1 MVGLY
6 LELPDDVQ
14 DIKKNIKKLVDNKLA
29 PRTREIDESDEFAW
43 DIRKLLAKQ
52 GVFSL
57 PFPEEYGGVDGR
69 WLTFCVV
76 IEEIARVNAAVSMSV
91 GCTALGTGALCFAGT
106 EEQKRKYIPRL
117 VTGELIPA
125 FGLTE
130 PNAGSDASGLKTKA
144 VRQGDEYVIN
154 GSKCFITQGN
164 IADIVTVAAK
174 TTDSETGKKSIS
186 LFIVE
191 KGTPGFSYGTVEKKM
206 GLHGSPTAELIF
218 EDVRVPAINRI
229 GAEGE
234 GFKILMRTL
243 DRSRIMVGAQCLG
256 IAQGALDEAVKYART
271 REQFGQPISKFQG
284 VQFLLAEM
292 QTLVEASRHLVY
304 DAANRWDQKIEPITQ
319 FASITKLFCSEACVK
334 VTDKAV
340 QVLGGY
346 GYMREYNVER
356 MMRDA
361 KHATLV
367 EGTSQIQKL
376 IIARGLLGKE
386 YV

>member
-1 MVGLY
+1 
-6 LELPDDVQ
+6 
-14 DIKKNIKKLVDNKLA
+14 
-29 PRTREIDESDEFAW
+29 
-43 DIRKLLAKQ
+43 
-52 GVFSL
+52 
-57 PFPEEYGGVDGR
+57 
-69 WLTFCVV
+69 VV

>member
-1 MVGLY
+1 MY
-6 LELPDDVQ
+6 LQLPEDVQ
-14 DIKKNIKKLVDNKLA
+14 TIKDNIKKLVNDKLA
-29 PRTREIDESDEFAW
+29 PRTREIDESDEYPW
-43 DIRKLLAKQ
+43 DIRKIFAEQ
-52 GVFSL
+52 GIFSL

-69 WLTFCVV
+69 WLTFCVA

-91 GCTALGTGALCFAGT
+91 GGQALGSGAIIFGGN
-106 EEQKRKYIPRL
+106 EEQKKKYIPRL
-117 VTGELIPA
+117 ATGELIPA

-130 PNAGSDASGLKTKA
+130 PNAGSDASAIKTTA
-144 VRQGDEYVIN
+144 RRQGDEYVIN
-154 GSKCFITQGN
+154 GRKCFITQGN

-174 TTDSETGKKSIS
+174 TTHPQTGKKSIS

-191 KGTPGFSYGTVEKKM
+191 KGTPGFVSGALEKKM

-218 EDVRVPAINRI
+218 EDVRIPATNLI

-256 IAQGALDEAVKYART
+256 IAQGAFDEAVKYART
-271 REQFGQPISKFQG
+271 REQFGQSISKFQG

-292 QTLVEASRHLVY
+292 KTLVEASRHLVY
-304 DAANRWDQKIEPITQ
+304 DAANRWDHKVEPITQ
-319 FASITKLFCSEACVK
+319 YSSIAKLFCSEACVK

-346 GYMREYNVER
+346 GYIRDYHVER
-356 MMRDA
+356 MLRDA

-367 EGTSQIQKL
+367 EGTTQIQKL
-376 IIARGLLGKE
+376 IIAREILGRD

>member
-1 MVGLY
+1 MY

-14 DIKKNIKKLVDNKLA
+14 TIKDNVRKLVNDKLA
-29 PRTREIDESDEFAW
+29 PRTREIDESDEYPW
-43 DIRKLLAKQ
+43 DIRKLFAEQ
-52 GVFSL
+52 GIFSL

-69 WLTFCVV
+69 WLTFCVA
-76 IEEIARVNAAVSMSV
+76 IEEVARVNCAVSMMV
-91 GCTALGTGALCFAGT
+91 GGQALGTGALMYGGS
-106 EEQKRKYIPRL
+106 EEQRQKYIPRFAN
-117 VTGELIPA
+117 GELVPA

-130 PNAGSDASGLKTKA
+130 PGAGSDALNIKTTA
-144 VRQGDEYVIN
+144 VRKGDDYVIN
-154 GSKCFITQGN
+154 GRKCFITQGN
-164 IADIVTVAAK
+164 VADIVTVAAK
-174 TTDSETGKKSIS
+174 TTDSQTGKKGIS

-191 KGTPGFSYGTVEKKM
+191 KGTPGFSTGVIEKKM

-218 EDVRVPAINRI
+218 EDVRVPATNLV

-243 DRSRIMVGAQCLG
+243 DRSRIMVGAQCVG
-256 IAQGALDEAVKYART
+256 IAQGALDEAVKYARI

-292 QTLVEASRHLVY
+292 QTLLEASRHLVY
-304 DAANRWDQKIEPITQ
+304 DAANRWDLKVEPITQ
-319 FASITKLFCSEACVK
+319 YSSIAKLFASEACVK

-346 GYMREYNVER
+346 GYIREYNVER

-367 EGTSQIQKL
+367 EGTTQIQKL
-376 IIARGLLGKE
+376 IIARSLLGKDF
-386 YV
+386 V

>member
-1 MVGLY
+1 MY

-14 DIKKNIKKLVDNKLA
+14 TIKDNVKKLVNDKLA
-29 PRTREIDESDEFAW
+29 PRTREIDESDEYPW
-43 DIRKLLAKQ
+43 DIRKIFAEQ
-52 GVFSL
+52 GIFSL

-69 WLTFCVV
+69 WLTFCVA
-76 IEEIARVNAAVSMSV
+76 IEEIARVNTAVSMSV
-91 GCTALGTGALCFAGT
+91 GATALGTGAIVFGGT
-106 EEQKRKYIPRL
+106 EEQKKKYLPRFA
-117 VTGELIPA
+117 TGELIPA

-130 PNAGSDASGLKTKA
+130 PGAGSDASAIKTTA

-154 GSKCFITQGN
+154 GRKCFITQGN
-164 IADIVTVAAK
+164 IADVVTVAAK
-174 TTDSETGKKSIS
+174 TIDQQTGKKGIS

-191 KGTPGFSYGTVEKKM
+191 KGTPGFSSGALEKKM

-218 EDVRVPAINRI
+218 EDVRVPAANLV
-229 GAEGE
+229 GSEGE
-234 GFKILMRTL
+234 GFKIFMRVL
-243 DRSRIMVGAQCLG
+243 DRSRIMVGAQCVG
-256 IAQGALDEAVKYART
+256 IAQGALDEAVNYARI

-292 QTLVEASRHLVY
+292 KTLLEASRHLVY
-304 DAANRWDQKIEPITQ
+304 DAANRYDLKIEPITEYS
-319 FASITKLFCSEACVK
+319 SITKLFASEACVK
-334 VTDKAV
+334 ITDKAV

-346 GYMREYNVER
+346 GYIREYNVER

-376 IIARGLLGKE
+376 LIARALLGKD

>member
-1 MVGLY
+1 MY

-14 DIKKNIKKLVDNKLA
+14 SIKDNVKKLVNDKLA
-29 PRTREIDESDEFAW
+29 PRTREIDESDEYPWDMREIFAE
-43 DIRKLLAKQ
+43 Q
-52 GVFSL
+52 GIFSL

-69 WLTFCVV
+69 WLTFCVA
-76 IEEIARVNAAVSMSV
+76 IEEIARVNAAFSMSV
-91 GCTALGTGALCFAGT
+91 GGQALGSGAICLAGN
-106 EEQKRKYIPRL
+106 EEQKQKYIPRL
-117 VTGELIPA
+117 ATGEIIPA

-130 PNAGSDASGLKTKA
+130 PGAGSDAASIKTNA
-144 VRQGDEYVIN
+144 LRQGDEYVIN
-154 GSKCFITQGN
+154 GRKCFITQGN
-164 IADIVTVAAK
+164 NADIITVAAK
-174 TTDSETGKKSIS
+174 TTDPQTGKKGIS

-191 KGTPGFSYGTVEKKM
+191 KGTPGFSVGTIEKKM

-218 EDVRVPAINRI
+218 EDVRVPASNII
-229 GAEGE
+229 GAEGD
-234 GFKILMRTL
+234 GFKILMRIL
-243 DRSRIMVGAQCLG
+243 DRSRIMVAAQCLG

-271 REQFGQPISKFQG
+271 RVQFGQPISKFQG
-284 VQFLLAEM
+284 IQFLLAEM
-292 QTLVEASRHLVY
+292 ETLVEASRHLVY

-319 FASITKLFCSEACVK
+319 PSSIAKLFCSEACVK

-340 QVLGGY
+340 QVFGGY
-346 GYMREYNVER
+346 GYIRDYHVER

-376 IIARGLLGKE
+376 LIARGLLGRE

>member
-1 MVGLY
+1 
-6 LELPDDVQ
+6 
-14 DIKKNIKKLVDNKLA
+14 
-29 PRTREIDESDEFAW
+29 
-43 DIRKLLAKQ
+43 
-52 GVFSL
+52 
-57 PFPEEYGGVDGR
+57 
-69 WLTFCVV
+69 
-76 IEEIARVNAAVSMSV
+76 
-91 GCTALGTGALCFAGT
+91 
-106 EEQKRKYIPRL
+106 
-117 VTGELIPA
+117 
-125 FGLTE
+125 
-130 PNAGSDASGLKTKA
+130 
-144 VRQGDEYVIN
+144 
-154 GSKCFITQGN
+154 
-164 IADIVTVAAK
+164 VAAK

-218 EDVRVPAINRI
+218 EDVHVPAINLI

>member
-1 MVGLY
+1 MY
-6 LELPDDVQ
+6 LDLPEDVE
-14 DIKKNIKKLVDNKLA
+14 IVKKNISRLVNDKLA
-29 PRTREIDESDEFAW
+29 PRTREIDESDEYPW
-43 DIRKLLAKQ
+43 DIRKVLADQ

-69 WLTFCVV
+69 WLTFCVA
-76 IEEIARVNAAVSMSV
+76 IEEVARVSGAVSMML
-91 GCTALGTGALCFAGT
+91 GGQALGSGPICLAGNND
-106 EEQKRKYIPRL
+106 QKRKYIPRL
-117 VTGELIPA
+117 ATGELIPA

-130 PNAGSDASGLKTKA
+130 PNAGSDVSGIKTMA

-154 GSKCFITQGN
+154 GRKCFITQGH
-164 IADIVTVAAK
+164 IADIVIVAAK
-174 TTDSETGKKSIS
+174 TIDPQTNKKLLS
-186 LFIVE
+186 LFIIE
-191 KGTPGFSYGTVEKKM
+191 KGTPGFTYGRIEKKM
-206 GLHGSPTAELIF
+206 GLHGSLTSELVF
-218 EDVRVPAINRI
+218 EDVHIPVTNLI
-229 GAEGE
+229 GEEGE
-234 GFKILMRTL
+234 GFKILMQVL

-271 REQFGQPISKFQG
+271 REQFGQVISKFQG
-284 VQFLLAEM
+284 IQFLIAEM

-304 DAANRWDQKIEPITQ
+304 NAANRWDCKIEPITQ
-319 FASITKLFCSEACVK
+319 YSSIAKLFSSEACVK

-346 GYMREYNVER
+346 GYIRDYNVER

-376 IIARGLLGKE
+376 IIARQLLGRE